1 MNPARAQAIG
11 TRLGL
16 DWRCVIARVGAWRWL
31 PPRGAFPASRISPWG
46 WPSSAA
52 LGLLLFTAIL
62 VQGCGS
68 LEPAPVDS
76 RDLGSAVP
84 PGYHRV
90 RAGETLY
97 AIAWGQGLDYHR
109 VADWNGVSPPYTIY
123 PAQLIRVIP
132 PDTAE
137 APPRAPAKGGQ
148 AGKVASRSDAKP
160 ATPTKSSARS
170 GADPPVPSGKLRWQ
184 WPVVGKVVQTYRNGD
199 RTRQGIRIAGSPGEK
214 VMGAE
219 AGSVVYSGSGL
230 IGYGNLI
237 ILKHNKDYLSA
248 YGFNRKLLVKE
259 GDTVARGAQIA
270 ELGQGPGGEYLLHF
284 EIRRAGSAVDPLPLL
299 PAK

>member
-1 MNPARAQAIG
+1 MNPVRAQATG
-11 TRLGL
+11 DRPSL
-16 DWRCVIARVGAWRWL
+16 DCRSLIARLVAACCW
-31 PPRGAFPASRISPWG
+31 PPRGGFFAFRISPWG
-46 WPSSAA
+46 SPGSVP
-52 LGLLLFTAIL
+52 LVLLLFTVIL

-76 RDLGSAVP
+76 RDLGSAIP

-90 RAGETLY
+90 RSGETLY

-109 VADWNGVSPPYTIY
+109 VADWNGISPPYTIY

-132 PDTAE
+132 PETADAPPK
-137 APPRAPAKGGQ
+137 APPRGGQ
-148 AGKVASRSDAKP
+148 TGKVASSSEAKP
-160 ATPTKSSARS
+160 ITSTNSSTRS
-170 GADPPVPSGKLRWQ
+170 RADPTAPSGKLSWQ
-184 WPVVGKVVQTYRNGD
+184 WPVVGKIVQTYRNGD
-199 RTRQGIRIAGSPGEK
+199 RTRQGIRIAGPPGEK
-214 VMGAE
+214 VMAAE

-259 GDTVARGAQIA
+259 GDTVARGEQIA
-270 ELGQGPGGEYLLHF
+270 ELGQGPAGEYLLHF
-284 EIRRAGSAVDPLPLL
+284 EIRRGGSAVDPLPLL